1 MSGWS
6 GYLTLILEGALVT
19 LELTIMGSALAL

>member
-1 MSGWS
+1 MSVWS

-19 LELTIMGSALAL
+19 LELT